1 MHEEALLRD
10 LRRALGELAVGERP
24 ARIVRARV
32 WLGALSHVSE
42 SRLRDAWEEI
52 VRGGPADGC
61 AVEVETSSD
70 PADPLA
76 SAVVLRAVD
85 LEDGRPGAGRKA
97 GESARGRGRSEG

>member
-10 LRRALGELAVGERP
+10 LRRALAELAAGERP

-42 SRLRDAWEEI
+42 ARLRDAWGDI

-61 AVEVETSSD
+61 AVEVERSSD
-70 PADPLA
+70 PEDPLA

-85 LEDGRPGAGRKA
+85 LEDARSGDGRSAEP
-97 GESARGRGRSEG
+97 SARERERSEG

>member
-42 SRLRDAWEEI
+42 SRLRDAWEGL

-85 LEDGRPGAGRKA
+85 LEDARPGGVGEA
-97 GESARGRGRSEG
+97 GESPRGSGRSEG